1 MIRILIVKFTLFA
14 TLLSAWG
21 CALPQEGLLPKVE
34 LPTVPHAE
42 LKSSVSFKIS
52 FLPPP
57 NTEVEQKLVEEFLQE
72 FERANLFR
80 MIYLAPIAADVH
92 MTVVLTQAVAVTP
105 KHFAFYL
112 ATGGLSPIRVPCI
125 YELHAE
131 IRGCLGKDVKY
142 DIKDEASKMVWSP
155 GWPPGVDW
163 HIDPTSS
170 SVRRNL
176 YRTLMMR
183 MYGDGIL
190 HHCAEIN

>member
-1 MIRILIVKFTLFA
+1 M
-14 TLLSAWG
+14 G

-34 LPTVPHAE
+34 LPAKSFAAE
-42 LKSSVSFKIS
+42 SKSSVSFNIS

-57 NTEVEQKLVEEFLQE
+57 DTEVEQKLVEEFTQE

-80 MIYLAPIAADVH
+80 KIYPAASAADVH
-92 MTVVLTQAVAVTP
+92 ITVVLNQALAVTP
-105 KHFAFYL
+105 KHFALYL

-131 IRGCLGKDVKY
+131 IRSCSGKDVKY
-142 DIKDEASKMVWSP
+142 DIKDESSKIVWAP

-163 HIDPTSS
+163 HIEPTSS
-170 SVRRNL
+170 SMRRNL
-176 YRTLMMR
+176 YKTLMMR
-183 MYGDGIL
+183 MQGDGLL